1 LRTVENPVTKS
12 PGGSIL
18 FCVLLHFLKTKFF
31 RQFPWWEREGTYI
44 ITPPLF
50 ESLTACIYLVA
61 ELSEGDNVFSGVAD
75 LPLVELVLERLH
87 DSGSVAHGMNQHNA
101 KTPEDFL
108 KKILESNETLLHYVN
123 SQLSKRKV
131 NIYFH

>member
-1 LRTVENPVTKS
+1 M
-12 PGGSIL
+12 
-18 FCVLLHFLKTKFF
+18 
-31 RQFPWWEREGTYI
+31 
-44 ITPPLF
+44 
-50 ESLTACIYLVA
+50 A
-61 ELSEGDNVFSGVAD
+61 ELSECDDVFSGVTD

-131 NIYFH
+131 IV